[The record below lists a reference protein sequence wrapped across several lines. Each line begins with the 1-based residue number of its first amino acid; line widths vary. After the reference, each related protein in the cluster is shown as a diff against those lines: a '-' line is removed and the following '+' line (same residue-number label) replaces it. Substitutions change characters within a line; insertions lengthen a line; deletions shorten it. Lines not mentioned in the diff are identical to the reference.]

1 MSIDTLRKFCCG
13 LALLLIV
20 ASIVMTIP
28 TKDFRDPK
36 LPGGMKNAGIAMEL
50 VSTTEEVQ
58 GLANNTHNQQT
69 LYLMQQWDEW
79 FFIPAYV
86 LFYGAGGIFAFQAQR
101 QSWTRWFGA
110 AILVLVACAAVFDYL
125 EDQAIY
131 RALADLD
138 HANAADISG
147 VSYVKWGLL
156 YAMLACYVP
165 LFLRRWHSAT
175 LRILGL
181 PFALYAGFSGV
192 TGVLSCFAGA
202 RQQVEST
209 TLALAAPVIFFMP
222 FVALFHQSAMD
233 GLNWLGNLP
242 LLKILISWPEIKEP
256 PGKAA
261 ANPHTGVKKACNDY
275 YS

>member
-1 MSIDTLRKFCCG
+1 MSIDFLRKFCCG

-28 TKDFRDPK
+28 TSGFRDPK
-36 LPGGMKNAGIAMEL
+36 LPSGMKSPGIAMEL
-50 VSTTEEVQ
+50 VNTREEVQ
-58 GLANNTHNQQT
+58 GLANNSQNRQT
-69 LYLMQQWDEW
+69 FNLLQVLDEW
-79 FFIPAYV
+79 MFIPSYV
-86 LFYGAGGIFAFQAQR
+86 LFYGCAGVFAFRAQ
-101 QSWTRWFGA
+101 QTWLRWFGV
-110 AILVLVACAAVFDYL
+110 AIVVLVATGATFDYL
-125 EDQAIY
+125 EDQAIF

-138 HANAADISG
+138 HATATDISG

-175 LRILGL
+175 LRVLGL

-242 LLKILISWPEIKEP
+242 LVKTLISWPEIKEP
-256 PGKAA
+256 PEEAA
-261 ANPHTGVKKACNDY
+261 ANPRTGVKKACNDY